1 MFLFQ
6 NWRVLKKK
14 IKKSVGRFFLFSIRK
29 LIKGRSA
36 HFHITYLFAKQNQ
49 VSMDTI
55 SVVKVIETSFRIKG
69 YPNYAFGSDK
79 NLYNL
84 KTGRMIKHTLN
95 NRSKGYWIAGK
106 FFSEN
111 KLRPLLIKNIK
122 QSF

>member
-1 MFLFQ
+1 
-6 NWRVLKKK
+6 
-14 IKKSVGRFFLFSIRK
+14 
-29 LIKGRSA
+29 
-36 HFHITYLFAKQNQ
+36 
-49 VSMDTI
+49 MDTI
-55 SVVKVIETSFRIKG
+55 SVIKVIETSFRIKG

-111 KLRPLLIKNIK
+111 KLRPLLSENIK